1 MVGDLHLFGGGPA
14 SDQEKDLINS
24 KITSAAAA
32 ALCSIALVG
41 GLAACGSDDKSSDTT
56 TSATTSAEAAGGSGG
71 ASAVSVGGKEWT
83 GEFATT
89 CAKQG
94 DTLALALADNA
105 NETYGT
111 LGISATVSGEDK
123 VTAVLIGGTKGG
135 SGGLPYALGFG
146 QGLAG
151 GSATVSKDGD
161 TYTVTGEGVG
171 ADLTDPSKTTP
182 FDITFACESIA
193 GG

>member
-1 MVGDLHLFGGGPA
+1 M
-14 SDQEKDLINS
+14 INS
-24 KITSAAAA
+24 KITSAASAV
-32 ALCSIALVG
+32 LCSIALVG
-41 GLAACGSDDKSSDTT
+41 GLAACGSDDKSDSDT
-56 TSATTSAEAAGGSGG
+56 ATTSAAAAGGSDG
-71 ASAVSVGGKEWT
+71 ASAVSVGGTEWT
-83 GEFATT
+83 GNFTTT

-146 QGLAG
+146 QGLSG

-161 TYTVTGEGVG
+161 SYTVTGEGVG
-171 ADLTDPSKTTP
+171 ADLTDPTKTTA
-182 FDITFACESIA
+182 FDITFACESVA